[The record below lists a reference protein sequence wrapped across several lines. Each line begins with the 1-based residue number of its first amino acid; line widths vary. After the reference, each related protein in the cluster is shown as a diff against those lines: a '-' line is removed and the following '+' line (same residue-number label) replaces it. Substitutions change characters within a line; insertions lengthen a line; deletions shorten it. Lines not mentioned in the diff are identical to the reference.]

1 MDCDEVFN
9 YWEPLHF
16 LHFGWGKQT
25 WEYAPQYALRSYGY
39 LELHRVLIMLMSFV
53 GISTRIQ
60 VFYAVRL
67 ALGVGCAFCEAVFVR
82 AVARHVDRRVSNYTL
97 LGLAGMAGMFHS
109 GAALL
114 PSSFAMCW
122 AMLGSAAAMSAPGTR
137 RRVGCAVWAFAVAV
151 VWGWPYSAVV
161 ALPFVVE
168 EIVERR
174 EFLIN
179 SMAMG
184 VGAVAV
190 TAGLAAAI
198 DSWYYGSGV
207 LAGWNQIAYNVL
219 GRGGDSTLYGTEPWY
234 FYVKNGL
241 LNANI
246 VIILAIACLP
256 LWTTSWLALR
266 LAGRRGD
273 TDHRRLLFRVLPFYV
288 ALGVFSLQPHK
299 EERFLSIVYPHM
311 CFNAAVSLSLLRPLY
326 SWPRLGYLVLCV
338 AGIVGALRMAALVQY
353 YGAPTHAFQQLPSHM
368 SERVVCMGSDW
379 YRFPSSFWLPHNYRL
394 QFIKSSFDGH
404 LPGDFTPP
412 WISGSTRASTA
423 MRRDDFNSMNRWE
436 PTHAVSSNMTTEAK
450 DLVENQRVIQ
460 VNSNSTI
467 EHACDTLIK
476 HDIQSVPLYDQET
489 QTYVGMFDLHDLATY
504 ILLKRS
510 DHGAAES
517 DSDSSAVQLQA
528 AAARSSTSGLA
539 RDAVMMGKRDSVS
552 LLSDMSHMNPFYS
565 VLPETTLAQVVAV
578 FARGTHRVAV
588 MDGNQIRGILSQTR
602 VIRYFF
608 EHCAESITP
617 SESRLL
623 DTPLRQLG
631 LVTNDVVKVRPN
643 SPVIQALALLERW
656 RISSLA
662 IVDEEDRIAGNLSVA
677 DVKYLAKQRRLTSGT
692 CMELVQAA
700 RFVQGMRDG
709 RDRAAVFSVRPE
721 ATLRY
726 ALTKLIATGA
736 HRVWVTEPRHAE
748 ERVRSGSISIG
759 ADPTPPMPMRRASV
773 SSTSS
778 QTVPIAPQH
787 YAGSFNDKVCGV
799 VSLTDIL
806 RLLIDTAPNQPTLN
820 PELNYASMD

>member
-39 LELHRVLIMLMSFV
+39 LELHRVLILLMSFV
-53 GISTRIQ
+53 GLGTRIQ
-60 VFYAVRL
+60 AFYAVRL
-67 ALGVGCAFCEAVFVR
+67 ALGIGCAFCEAVFVR

-122 AMLGSAAAMSAPGTR
+122 AMLGSAAAMSRPGTR
-137 RRVGCAVWAFAVAV
+137 RRVGCAVCAFAVAV

-174 EFLIN
+174 EFLLN
-179 SMAMG
+179 SMAIG
-184 VGAVAV
+184 VCAVVV

-198 DSWYYGSGV
+198 DSWYYGSWV

-246 VIILAIACLP
+246 VVVLAIVCLP
-256 LWTTSWLALR
+256 LWTVSWLALR

-273 TDHRRLLFRVLPFYV
+273 ADHWRLLFRVLPFYV
-288 ALGVFSLQPHK
+288 TLGVFSLQPHK

-326 SWPRLGYLVLCV
+326 SSPRLGYLVLCV

-353 YGAPTHAFQQLPSHM
+353 YAAPTHAFRQLPAAYM

-394 QFIKSSFDGH
+394 QFVESAFDGH
-404 LPGDFTPP
+404 LPGDFTPS

-436 PTHAVSSNMTTEAK
+436 PAHATLSNMTTEVC
-450 DLVENQRVIQ
+450 DYIVDVEYPERSLPMEGAWKTVAQCVPILDTEHTPLLARVVYIPP
-460 VNSNSTI
+460 I
-467 EHACDTLIK
+467 
-476 HDIQSVPLYDQET
+476 
-489 QTYVGMFDLHDLATY
+489 LANFWPWKQQWGQICVYKNLMT
-504 ILLKRS
+504 
-510 DHGAAES
+510 
-517 DSDSSAVQLQA
+517 
-528 AAARSSTSGLA
+528 SST
-539 RDAVMMGKRDSVS
+539 
-552 LLSDMSHMNPFYS
+552 
-565 VLPETTLAQVVAV
+565 
-578 FARGTHRVAV
+578 
-588 MDGNQIRGILSQTR
+588 
-602 VIRYFF
+602 
-608 EHCAESITP
+608 P
-617 SESRLL
+617 S
-623 DTPLRQLG
+623 P
-631 LVTNDVVKVRPN
+631 
-643 SPVIQALALLERW
+643 
-656 RISSLA
+656 
-662 IVDEEDRIAGNLSVA
+662 
-677 DVKYLAKQRRLTSGT
+677 
-692 CMELVQAA
+692 
-700 RFVQGMRDG
+700 
-709 RDRAAVFSVRPE
+709 
-721 ATLRY
+721 
-726 ALTKLIATGA
+726 
-736 HRVWVTEPRHAE
+736 
-748 ERVRSGSISIG
+748 
-759 ADPTPPMPMRRASV
+759 
-773 SSTSS
+773 
-778 QTVPIAPQH
+778 
-787 YAGSFNDKVCGV
+787 
-799 VSLTDIL
+799 
-806 RLLIDTAPNQPTLN
+806 
-820 PELNYASMD
+820 